1 MIQRFGARVI
11 GMAILGLLIL
21 AMIVFGVSQCQSR
34 KSAEK
39 QAEVSKE
46 QGQAS
51 VGAGAEAIKTVGNV
65 ATSDD
70 ATDDAVA
77 AGQDAIRNAPEGQ
90 KGNATKAAICKL
102 KSYRATPQCKEPVQ

>member
-11 GMAILGLLIL
+11 AMVVFGAIILGL
-21 AMIVFGVSQCQSR
+21 IVFGVSQCQSR

-51 VGAGAEAIKTVGNV
+51 VGAGAEAINTVGNV
-65 ATSDD
+65 AGSDA
-70 ATDDAVA
+70 ATDAAVA
-77 AGQDAIRNAPEGQ
+77 EGQDAIRKAPEGL

-102 KSYRATPQCKEPVQ
+102 KTYRDTPQCKEN

>member
-1 MIQRFGARVI
+1 MIQRLGARVI
-11 GMAILGLLIL
+11 GTIVLSLLIL

-51 VGAGAEAIKTVGNV
+51 VGAGAEAINTVGNV
-65 ATSDD
+65 AAGD
-70 ATDDAVA
+70 AETDASVS
-77 AGQDAIRNAPEGQ
+77 AGEAAIRNAPDGQ
-90 KGNATKAAICKL
+90 KGSATKAAICKL
-102 KSYRATPQCKEPVQ
+102 KTYRDTPQCKEPVR